1 MNPIAAGLSMFVS
14 LVSALTVIGL
24 PVEVYQ
30 FGDGML
36 WRLAGG
42 YDLNNTIRKLQS
54 YFDFNRYRRGL
65 ETCPQAKTSKSGHAI
80 FFFFSGASER
90 RV

>member
-1 MNPIAAGLSMFVS
+1 MAALKYLDKDSYLLNNESMNPIAAGLSMFVS

-42 YDLNNTIRKLQS
+42 NQWLLILFIEKEPILVLNFT
-54 YFDFNRYRRGL
+54 
-65 ETCPQAKTSKSGHAI
+65 AI
-80 FFFFSGASER
+80 DRTFLMQIH
-90 RV
+90 

>member
-42 YDLNNTIRKLQS
+42 
-54 YFDFNRYRRGL
+54 
-65 ETCPQAKTSKSGHAI
+65 
-80 FFFFSGASER
+80 
-90 RV
+90 